1 MDYSGS
7 VKRKMQRIII
17 SLVGLGLVLLGIDF
31 LYSLVVRSRLAAWED
46 GLVRGPDGVVAGC
59 EPFEMGEGKTALLLV
74 HGFSDSPA
82 LFNKMAP
89 ALAEQGFYCRA
100 IRLPGW
106 AEPMDRLGGV
116 KREDWLKAVELG
128 VTDLRDASYDHV
140 VVLAHSLGA
149 ACALELAAR
158 ARIRA
163 DALVILAPMLKVS
176 DRRSPVLSSRTWHEV
191 GKWILP
197 FTRSLESSFP
207 VDQHDPE
214 GRDDNHRD
222 RFIPRS
228 VYDEL
233 FALIDSLAGRAG
245 EIHLPVL
252 MVLSEEDQVIDY
264 AYAEDYFNQLDTD
277 DKKLVTLKNSGHVIP
292 LDYEWE
298 MVVGLTV
305 DFVKEH
311 AGE

>member
-1 MDYSGS
+1 M
-7 VKRKMQRIII
+7 KRKIRRILI
-17 SLVGLGLVLLGIDF
+17 SLVGLGLVLLAIDF
-31 LYSLVVRSRLAAWED
+31 LYGLVVRSRLAAWED
-46 GLVRGPDGVVAGC
+46 DLERGPDGVVAGC
-59 EPFEMGEGKTALLLV
+59 EPFEMGEGKTAFLLV

-82 LFNKMAP
+82 LFKKMAP
-89 ALAEQGFYCRA
+89 ALVEQGFYCRA

-116 KREDWLKAVELG
+116 KRADWLKAVEQG
-128 VTDLRDASYDHV
+128 VTDLRDAPYDHV

-158 ARIRA
+158 DRIRA
-163 DALVILAPMLKVS
+163 DALVILTPMLKVS

-191 GKWILP
+191 GRWILP

-214 GRDDNHRD
+214 DRDTNHRD

-228 VYDEL
+228 VYNEL
-233 FALIDSLAGRAG
+233 FALIDSLAGGAG
-245 EIHLPVL
+245 AIDLPVL

-264 AYAEDYFNQLDTD
+264 TYAEDYFNQLDTD
-277 DKKLVTLKNSGHVIP
+277 DKKLVTLKNSGHVVP
-292 LDYEWE
+292 LDYDWE
-298 MVVGLTV
+298 RVVGLTV
-305 DFVKEH
+305 DFVEEH
-311 AGE
+311 VSE